1 MVTPVNPT
9 SADGGTVVQ
18 TDRGFVR
25 TETETAP
32 IYRTSNIMYQRPSY
46 FWGPVIAGTLF
57 VISLFVLSWFL
68 MLGCHVGVTSG
79 GFISLGW
86 GAAWWFFVT
95 AAIAYYCGGAIAN
108 SISPPLGAGWMKGLT
123 IWGLSIPLVALI
135 GACIMGGSGLF
146 GMIPSGQTIANQSAS
161 HLVTATSG
169 YGINFGF
176 MWAGFVTLL
185 VGLVFAV
192 FGSASI
198 TNADYERRTTTTVA
212 P

>member
-18 TDRGFVR
+18 SDRGFVR
-25 TETETAP
+25 ETETAP
-32 IYRTSNIMYQRPSY
+32 IYRTSNITYQRPSY

-57 VISLFVLSWFL
+57 VISVFVLSWFL

-79 GFISLGW
+79 GFVSLGW

-108 SISPPLGAGWMKGLT
+108 SISLPMGAGWMKGLT
-123 IWGLSIPLVALI
+123 IWGLSIPLVTLI
-135 GACIMGGSGLF
+135 GACVMGGSGMF
-146 GMIPSGQTIANQSAS
+146 GMIPAGQTIANHSAS
-161 HLVTATSG
+161 SLVTATSG

-176 MWAGFVTLL
+176 MWAAFVTLL

-192 FGSASI
+192 FGSGSIASS
-198 TNADYERRTTTTVA
+198 DYERTTTTVA

>member
-18 TDRGFVR
+18 SDRGFVR

-46 FWGPVIAGTLF
+46 FWGSVIAGTLF
-57 VISLFVLSWFL
+57 VISLFTMSWFL
-68 MLGCHVGVTSG
+68 MLGCHVGVTSN
-79 GFISLGW
+79 GFVSLGW

-95 AAIAYYCGGAIAN
+95 AAIAYYCGGALAN
-108 SISPPLGAGWMKGLT
+108 SISAPMGAGWMKGLT

-135 GACIMGGSGLF
+135 GAFIMGGSGLF
-146 GMIPSGQTIANQSAS
+146 GMIPSGQVIADQSAS
-161 HLVTATSG
+161 HLVTAVRG
-169 YGINFGF
+169 YGVNFGL
-176 MWAGFVTLL
+176 MWAGFVTLV

-192 FGSASI
+192 FGSASVVSS
-198 TNADYERRTTTTVA
+198 DYERTTTTVA

>member
-18 TDRGFVR
+18 SDRGFVR
-25 TETETAP
+25 ETETAVAP

-57 VISLFVLSWFL
+57 VISLFVMSWFL
-68 MLGCHVGVTSG
+68 MLGCHVGVTSN
-79 GFISLGW
+79 GFLALGW

-108 SISPPLGAGWMKGLT
+108 SIGLPLGNGWMKGLAV
-123 IWGLSIPLVALI
+123 WGLSIPLVALI
-135 GACIMGGSGLF
+135 GACVMGGSGMF
-146 GMIPSGQTIANQSAS
+146 GLIPSGQVIADQSTA
-161 HLVTATSG
+161 HLVTAVRG
-169 YGINFGF
+169 YGINFGL

-185 VGLVFAV
+185 VGLVFAM
-192 FGSASI
+192 FGSGSIASS
-198 TNADYERRTTTTVA
+198 DYERTTTTVA